1 MTKLIELLRNLE
13 RERFYGNI
21 QIEFQA
27 GDIALVRKTQ
37 TFKLD
42 TTRPNNE
49 LIRAK

>member
-13 RERFYGNI
+13 RERFYGNV

-42 TTRPNNE
+42 NTRPNND
-49 LIRAK
+49 ITRTK